1 VRLRLFIDGSI
12 IKPQLGG
19 IATYTRELIRAL
31 AERSD
36 VTLCVATSAP
46 EALALPTAVEVM
58 DLPDSV
64 RGFTRRAIW
73 REWKVGKLV
82 SQWSAHAVLSP
93 TPELPL
99 RRLRVPAIMVVHD
112 VGALEA
118 PELYGRLRWLRFA
131 GGLPLACRSA
141 DHIVCVSR
149 ATLAAL
155 TARVPSCADYCTVIG
170 EAPRVLPVMHRAA
183 RRPPYILTVGS
194 LMAHKNVDTLV
205 VAMGKPQ
212 LRGVELILVGPV
224 GRRERELVAE
234 WRRDSGQRIRHLGF
248 VDTPQLAALYAG
260 ASVVALPSLH
270 EGFGLP
276 LLEAMQC
283 GVPIVA
289 SSIPAHREVGGNAP
303 LFVDDPYS
311 ASEWAGAL
319 GHVIEAPGVSGSMA
333 RRGLARARDTTWAAV
348 ADQIARLA
356 VRLIENRRTGGL
368 VASGPVT
375 G

>member
-1 VRLRLFIDGSI
+1 
-12 IKPQLGG
+12 
-19 IATYTRELIRAL
+19 
-31 AERSD
+31 
-36 VTLCVATSAP
+36 
-46 EALALPTAVEVM
+46 
-58 DLPDSV
+58 
-64 RGFTRRAIW
+64 
-73 REWKVGKLV
+73 
-82 SQWSAHAVLSP
+82 
-93 TPELPL
+93 
-99 RRLRVPAIMVVHD
+99 
-112 VGALEA
+112 
-118 PELYGRLRWLRFA
+118 
-131 GGLPLACRSA
+131 
-141 DHIVCVSR
+141 
-149 ATLAAL
+149 
-155 TARVPSCADYCTVIG
+155 
-170 EAPRVLPVMHRAA
+170 
-183 RRPPYILTVGS
+183 
-194 LMAHKNVDTLV
+194 MAHKNVDTLV